1 MIETSR
7 TIPTK
12 NLADLICGLE
22 NKPSVFIQGSAIGFY
37 GDRADEI
44 LDEDS
49 VIGDG
54 YLPETCKK
62 WEDASSELENHGI
75 RRVVIRTGIVM
86 TCLGGALGKQL
97 FPAKMGALG
106 QWEGQAI
113 PIMDFA

>member
-12 NLADLICGLE
+12 NLANLICGLE

-54 YLPETCKK
+54 YLPETCKSGK
-62 WEDASSELENHGI
+62 MLVQNLKTRHKESSYPYWNSDDVP
-75 RRVVIRTGIVM
+75 RW
-86 TCLGGALGKQL
+86 GAWK
-97 FPAKMGALG
+97 AT
-106 QWEGQAI
+106 I
-113 PIMDFA
+113 PC